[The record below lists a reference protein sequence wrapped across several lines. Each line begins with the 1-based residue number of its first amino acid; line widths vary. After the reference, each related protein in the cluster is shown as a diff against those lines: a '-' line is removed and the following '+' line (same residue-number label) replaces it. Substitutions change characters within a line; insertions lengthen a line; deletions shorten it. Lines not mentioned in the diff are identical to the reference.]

1 VLYAAM
7 RCATPSFCESAPVV
21 ETEAVVVGAGPSGAT
36 TALLLARAG
45 HDVVLVDRARFPRD
59 KACGEGIMPPGV
71 EALRRLGV
79 HGHVIATGA
88 RPIRGVTYQLHA
100 GGPRVDVPFPAPPDG
115 GPPEGLGV
123 RRTSFDDAL
132 LDAVRREPRATVR
145 EGERVTRLLRAPQG
159 VAGISTIAGEIR
171 SRIVIGADGLHSQIR
186 AWAGLR
192 SRSQA
197 RLRYGLAG
205 HWQVDTRGR
214 DAVTVTLAGDH
225 EWYEAPVG
233 PDLLLVSILSHRS
246 RSQVTA
252 RTYAEAARRSVAGLA
267 GAELLSGPLGAAS
280 FHQRVRTVAEGGVF
294 LVGDASGYDDPTTG
308 DGIAIG
314 MLLAERL
321 AEHAGELLG
330 GRISAATAER
340 RYATDHA
347 RLIRERRRLTQLAL
361 FLARSRVLSRRTI
374 VRATSD
380 PRAVAKLVAINC
392 GYQTFRDLTPRDW
405 LSLAGI

>member
-1 VLYAAM
+1 M
-7 RCATPSFCESAPVV
+7 V

-36 TALLLARAG
+36 TALLLARCG

-79 HGHVIATGA
+79 HEQVLATGA
-88 RPIRGVTYQLHA
+88 RSIRGVTYQLES
-100 GGPRVDVPFPAPPDG
+100 GGPRVDVPFPAPPGG

-123 RRTSFDDAL
+123 RRTSFDAAL
-132 LDAVRREPRATVR
+132 VDAVRREPRATVR
-145 EGERVTRLLRAPQG
+145 EGERVTGLRRSSTG

-186 AWAGLR
+186 AWAGMR

-267 GAELLSGPLGAAS
+267 DAELLSGPLGAAS

-321 AEHAGELLG
+321 AEHAGEFLG

-340 RYATDHA
+340 RYAMDHA
-347 RLIRERRRLTQLAL
+347 GLIRERRRVTQLAL
-361 FLARSRVLSRRTI
+361 FLARSRVLSRRAI

-380 PRAVAKLVAINC
+380 PRALAKLVAINC
-392 GYQTFRDLTPRDW
+392 GYQTFRNLTPRDW